1 MPPDGHLGKLAWQ
14 NDDPLLLRCRSHSP
28 QTSFAHFTYNPAGVR
43 KKNAILKSCPE
54 MVNFMLYIV
63 NYVYF

>member
-14 NDDPLLLRCRSHSP
+14 NDDPLLPRCRSHSP

-43 KKNAILKSCPE
+43 KKKCYFKKLPRNGE
-54 MVNFMLYIV
+54 F
-63 NYVYF
+63 YVIYS